1 MAKATTAW
9 KNLGRTRFAQRLN
22 ENIKKRSRLLLYPGG
37 NVTMV
42 NVNYDFAY
50 ELVEIFNE
58 TITDLLL
65 EGEAVN
71 FDQFGKY
78 EVKVQESKRMKNP
91 FTGDKEVILPE
102 LKMIRFYPAKRLKER
117 LMGNAF
123 GRVKRNFKFSSE
135 GTSVGTNNG
144 GQKVIEGEKA
154 DNGD

>member
-9 KNLGRTRFAQRLN
+9 KNLGRNRFASRLS
-22 ENIKKRSRLLLYPGG
+22 ENIKKHSRLLLYPGG

-42 NVNYDFAY
+42 KVNRDFAY

-58 TITDLLL
+58 TIIDLLL

-78 EVKVQESKRMKNP
+78 EIKVQSSKRVKSP
-91 FTGDKEVILPE
+91 FVGNQEIFLPE

-117 LMGNAF
+117 IRGNAF
-123 GRVKRNFKFSSE
+123 GRARRNFGFSSD
-135 GTSVGTNNG
+135 SVEKG
-144 GQKVIEGEKA
+144 GQKVIEGEKT
-154 DNGD
+154 DDGD